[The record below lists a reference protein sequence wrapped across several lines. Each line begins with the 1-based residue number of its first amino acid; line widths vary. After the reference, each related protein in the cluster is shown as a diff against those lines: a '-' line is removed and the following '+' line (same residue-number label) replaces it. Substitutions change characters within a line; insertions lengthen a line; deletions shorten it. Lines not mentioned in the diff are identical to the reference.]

1 MKPIGKIT
9 HRMREAYALRH
20 HEKKE
25 LSDIAQRFGV
35 TASTIKA
42 WVARV
47 KQETHPSGG
56 PPPMTVEVLVQS
68 IHKWVEEHA
77 SRESILLYP
86 DPHYI
91 VDAEAL
97 LDYVYDVSGV
107 EKPKPE
113 DP

>member
-1 MKPIGKIT
+1 MKPTGKVT
-9 HRMREAYALRH
+9 HRMREAYSLRVDQ
-20 HEKKE
+20 KKE
-25 LSDIAQRFGV
+25 LADIAQRFGV

-68 IHKWVEEHA
+68 IHKWVEKNA
-77 SRESILLYP
+77 SRESIFLEP
-86 DPHYI
+86 NPHFL

-97 LDYVYDVSGV
+97 LDHVYDVSGV
-107 EKPKPE
+107 KKPT
-113 DP
+113 